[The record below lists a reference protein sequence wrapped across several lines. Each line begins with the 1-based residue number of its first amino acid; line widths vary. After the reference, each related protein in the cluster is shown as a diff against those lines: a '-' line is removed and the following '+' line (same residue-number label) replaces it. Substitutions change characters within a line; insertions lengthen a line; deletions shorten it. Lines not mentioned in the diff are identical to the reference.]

1 MKVKPETINVN
12 ISDLSPEIYIKP
24 NKILS
29 NERLK
34 KGEKRINLLSIP
46 KKSKA
51 NSTCV
56 NAHVLKKRNN
66 TKINKRNKIFNGNSR
81 K

>member
-12 ISDLSPEIYIKP
+12 ITDLSPDIYIKP

-29 NERLK
+29 TERIK

-46 KKSKA
+46 KKRKA
-51 NSTCV
+51 N
-56 NAHVLKKRNN
+56 
-66 TKINKRNKIFNGNSR
+66 
-81 K
+81 

>member
-46 KKSKA
+46 KKK
-51 NSTCV
+51 
-56 NAHVLKKRNN
+56 
-66 TKINKRNKIFNGNSR
+66 
-81 K
+81 

>member
-34 KGEKRINLLSIP
+34 KGEKRINLL
-46 KKSKA
+46 
-51 NSTCV
+51 
-56 NAHVLKKRNN
+56 
-66 TKINKRNKIFNGNSR
+66 
-81 K
+81 